1 MSLDTPT
8 PYDIVT
14 YPGRAYRET
23 HPDRLAT
30 LAAFYGM
37 APAPV
42 ARCRVFEIGCG
53 LGNNLIPMAYQY
65 PDSRF
70 FGIDLSGRSI
80 ERGLSTIAE
89 LGLKNI
95 ELRHCDIMD
104 ITAAHGRFDYVIA
117 HGIYSWVP
125 DPVRD
130 KMMAIFREN
139 LEPQGVAYV
148 SYNCHPGSHL
158 RNLVRDMM
166 NFHVRE
172 MSEPQERVKQA
183 RAILNFFAE
192 TASKESAHGT
202 VIRDQRGRVREMGD
216 EVVFH
221 DDLDEGSRAFLLHE
235 VVAAAGRHRLQYL
248 CDATMHRRTLLNYP
262 DQARKIFEQF
272 PDSDFMVRDQ
282 YHDFV
287 DGHGFRRTL
296 LCHDEIR
303 LERKIDSNCMRR
315 FHVASSLVPVADDF
329 KLAEPGTA
337 EFKLP
342 NGNLLATD
350 HLLSKAAIVH
360 LERCW
365 PAAIGFADLVE
376 NASRMAASVAGAHP
390 QPSEQDVATLAAVL
404 YRAVS
409 NGLMDLFLHPPRLTI
424 APSERPLATLIA
436 RRQIEAEQPLTN
448 LRHQTVLFKD
458 DIARQFLMLVDGTRS
473 VDQLVV
479 DLADRLA
486 RTGLAPKDK
495 AVTRA
500 DVEHHLRVLARLGL
514 LIQ

>member
-1 MSLDTPT
+1 MTQPT
-8 PYDIVT
+8 PYDVVI
-14 YPGRAYRET
+14 YPGRTYRET

-30 LAAFYGM
+30 SAALYGM
-37 APAPV
+37 TPAPP

-65 PDSRF
+65 PDSQF
-70 FGIDLSGRSI
+70 LGIDLSARSI
-80 ERGLSTIAE
+80 ERGLSTIAA

-104 ITAAHGRFDYVIA
+104 ISVAHGHFDYVIA

-130 KMMAIFREN
+130 KMMAIFKEN
-139 LEPQGVAYV
+139 LAPQGVAYV
-148 SYNCHPGSHL
+148 SYNCYPGSHP

-172 MSEPQERVKQA
+172 TTDPQERVKQA

-192 TASKESAHGT
+192 TAPKESAHGAML
-202 VIRDQRGRVREMGD
+202 RDQRERVRGMGD
-216 EVVFH
+216 EVIFH
-221 DDLDEGSRAFLLHE
+221 DDLDVGSKAFLLHE

-248 CDATMHRRTLLNYP
+248 CDATMHRRALLNYP
-262 DQARKIFEQF
+262 DLARTIFEKF
-272 PDSDFMVRDQ
+272 PENDFMVRDQ

-296 LCHDEIR
+296 LCHDDVC
-303 LERKIDSNCMRR
+303 LDRKVDSSCMRR
-315 FHVASSLVPVADDF
+315 FHVASSLVPVAENF
-329 KLAEPGTA
+329 RLEEPGTA

-365 PAAIGFADLVE
+365 PAAIGFSELVE
-376 NASRMAASVAGAHP
+376 NASRMAASVAGAPP
-390 QPSEQDVATLAAVL
+390 QPSEHDVATLAAVL

-409 NGLMDLFLHPPRLTI
+409 NGLMDLFLYPPRLAI
-424 APSERPLATLIA
+424 VPSERPVASLIA

-458 DIARQFLMLVDGTRS
+458 DIARQFLMLVDGTRNA
-473 VDQLVV
+473 DQLVV
-479 DLADRLA
+479 DLSDRLA
-486 RTGLAPKDK
+486 QTGLLPKDK

-500 DVEHHLRVLARLGL
+500 DVEYHLKTLARLGL